1 MGKTKYH
8 AGVLDAGGGRR
19 RWCIGRLVGTVSIG
33 LLLNDVETLAGWVDD
48 SVDDAA
54 HFHDRKDRLQNQLG
68 VEEKEVTDPALL
80 RGEGPEEAKDVAPA
94 GNTSE
99 DGRGDGVSRRRGR
112 PARADQV
119 VCETCKSYKRDDC
132 PR

>member
-1 MGKTKYH
+1 M
-8 AGVLDAGGGRR
+8 
-19 RWCIGRLVGTVSIG
+19 
-33 LLLNDVETLAGWVDD
+33 DD
-48 SVDDAA
+48 TA
-54 HFHDRKDRLQNQLG
+54 HFHDRKDWLQNQLG

-94 GNTSE
+94 GNTGE
-99 DGRGDGVSRRRGR
+99 DGRRDGVSRRRGR

-119 VCETCKSYKRDDC
+119 VCDTGKSNKRDDC

>member
-1 MGKTKYH
+1 M
-8 AGVLDAGGGRR
+8 D
-19 RWCIGRLVGTVSIG
+19 
-33 LLLNDVETLAGWVDD
+33 N
-48 SVDDAA
+48 AA

-80 RGEGPEEAKDVAPA
+80 RGEGPEKAKDVAPA
-94 GNTSE
+94 GYAGE

-119 VCETCKSYKRDDC
+119 VCDTGKSYKRDDC
-132 PR
+132 PRKSREAKDGPLLQRNGRCKADEDKTSEPSRTLTNEVKNVEG

>member
-1 MGKTKYH
+1 MWA

-19 RWCIGRLVGTVSIG
+19 SWRSGRLVGTVSIG
-33 LLLNDVETLAGWVDD
+33 LLLNDVEALAGWVDD

-80 RGEGPEEAKDVAPA
+80 RGEGPEKAKDVAPA
-94 GNTSE
+94 GYAGE
-99 DGRGDGVSRRRGR
+99 DRRGDGVSRGRGR

-119 VCETCKSYKRDDC
+119 VCDTGKSYKRDDC